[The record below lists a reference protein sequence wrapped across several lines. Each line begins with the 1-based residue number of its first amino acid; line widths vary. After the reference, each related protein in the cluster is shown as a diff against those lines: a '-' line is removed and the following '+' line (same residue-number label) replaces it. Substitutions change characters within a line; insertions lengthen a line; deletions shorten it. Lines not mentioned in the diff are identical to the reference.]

1 MISDHCRLLRIGS
14 QGSAS
19 RQRDNSAC
27 LWACIV
33 VQVCL
38 LKSFHWFSCSIAELK
53 SSKLSLSGPEIKLA
67 LLVASEHD
75 RKASNMVISF
85 FSPPPVNLDVAN
97 HPPDINVDID
107 CIYMDDDDDFGAE
120 SAKITSPGEGI
131 TSARAFMR

>member
-1 MISDHCRLLRIGS
+1 M
-14 QGSAS
+14 
-19 RQRDNSAC
+19 
-27 LWACIV
+27 
-33 VQVCL
+33 
-38 LKSFHWFSCSIAELK
+38 
-53 SSKLSLSGPEIKLA
+53 SKLYLSGPEIKLA
-67 LLVASEHD
+67 LLVAFEHD

-97 HPPDINVDID
+97 HPPDIDVDIN